1 MAEHHVEVIEQA
13 KDGQRRRRAWCST
26 CYWSGPLVKLCSY
39 ADRHAEEHRALTRES
54 ATTGGEVA

>member
-1 MAEHHVEVIEQA
+1 MAEHHVEVIEQ
-13 KDGQRRRRAWCST
+13 
-26 CYWSGPLVKLCSY
+26 LCSY